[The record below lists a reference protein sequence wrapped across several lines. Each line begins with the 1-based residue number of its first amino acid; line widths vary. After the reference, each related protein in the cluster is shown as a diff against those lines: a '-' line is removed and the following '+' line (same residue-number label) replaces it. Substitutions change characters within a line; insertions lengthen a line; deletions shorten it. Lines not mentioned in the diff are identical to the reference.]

1 MQGITTI
8 VGLQLSDPLS
18 PWERARERAK
28 QSNPPEALCSVRR
41 AVVTWALP
49 TKTGTPIPLA
59 IISVN
64 ITRGQ
69 SPRYFQTTFRIK
81 RSSETRKPALL
92 TFRIQIQSTSYIDTA
107 YYQPSFPRRRES
119 IENFKKRVFRNSYQN
134 SKMDSRLRGND
145 G

>member
-1 MQGITTI
+1 M

-18 PWERARERAK
+18 PWERARERVK
-28 QSNPPEALCSVRR
+28 QSNPPDTPRPARR
-41 AVVTWALP
+41 KFVAWALP

-81 RSSETRKPALL
+81 RSSETHKPTLL
-92 TFRIQIQSTSYIDTA
+92 TFRIQIQSTSYVDTA

-134 SKMDSRLRGND
+134 SKVDSRLRARE
-145 G
+145 

>member
-1 MQGITTI
+1 MPDHLFCLCFEGWFFENRDNG
-8 VGLQLSDPLS
+8 VPNGFALSL
-18 PWERARERAK
+18 
-28 QSNPPEALCSVRR
+28 ALCSVRR

-81 RSSETRKPALL
+81 RSSETHKPALL
-92 TFRIQIQSTSYIDTA
+92 TFRIQIQSTSYVDTA
-107 YYQPSFPRRRES
+107 YYPPSFPRRRES
-119 IENFKKRVFRNSYQN
+119 IENFKKRVFRKQLPKFKSGFPPA
-134 SKMDSRLRGND
+134 RE
-145 G
+145 

>member
-1 MQGITTI
+1 M

-28 QSNPPEALCSVRR
+28 QLNPPEALCSVRR

-49 TKTGTPIPLA
+49 TKNRETPIPLA

-81 RSSETRKPALL
+81 RSSETNKPALL
-92 TFRIQIQSTSYIDTA
+92 TFWIQIQSTSYVDTA
-107 YYQPSFPRRRES
+107 YYPPSFPRRRES
-119 IENFKKRVFRNSYQN
+119 IKNFKKRVFRNSSQN
-134 SKMDSRLRGND
+134 SKVDFRLCGND